1 MRSALRLLA
10 NVKPRYLEAF
20 APTGL
25 TGLVTHPN
33 PRPTLIYL
41 YYQTLQKLQ
50 AFPETSAYRQ
60 AAEATT
66 RHRLKIVESKIP
78 PGFEAWKERVDKLI
92 AAEPE
97 RFAALKQSAGPFGY
111 VGVQRKDG
119 TDNPHGLAWDG
130 VQFDG
135 PDTNGATRT
144 AEEEAALDQMLEHAT
159 KRTGKADLFL
169 EEMKWENEPALEAD
183 QVSQIEKEIGHGLLE
198 EIIEVAQGELK
209 LAHELHEAKVWEELE
224 EKPAPGQW
232 TYFERH

>member
-183 QVSQIEKEIGHGLLE
+183 QFVNQ
-198 EIIEVAQGELK
+198 VY
-209 LAHELHEAKVWEELE
+209 
-224 EKPAPGQW
+224 
-232 TYFERH
+232 T